1 MHSFLKCMHICVC
14 LHEFVYLSCVQ
25 APREGIRYSGAVV
38 KGVVSRMTGVPG
50 PELGSSASALTFDSA
65 LWPVLFFVRRS
76 HMAQAGL

>member
-1 MHSFLKCMHICVC
+1 MRSFLKCMHICVC

-25 APREGIRYSGAVV
+25 APREGIRYFETVV

-65 LWPVLFFVRRS
+65 L
-76 HMAQAGL
+76 